1 MQKVLEG
8 DPLLIRDVY
17 GYIITHL
24 LARPYALGL
33 LRIMGLKLA
42 ERKDWGLISDM
53 GKLII
58 EQKDPYFS
66 TVQLAALLNY
76 LAYLSIKHNK
86 GSEHIKHCM
95 DPYGQQFTFSDDP
108 GPSNEVFSVPHR
120 TRVRKT
126 EL

>member
-1 MQKVLEG
+1 MQTVLEG

-24 LARPYALGL
+24 LARPYVLGL
-33 LRIMGLKLA
+33 LRIMALKLA
-42 ERKDWGLISDM
+42 ERKDWGLILDLS
-53 GKLII
+53 KLII

-86 GSEHIKHCM
+86 GSEHVKHCM
-95 DPYGQQFTFSDDP
+95 DPYGQPFTFSDDP
-108 GPSNEVFSVPHR
+108 RPSNEVFSVAR
-120 TRVRKT
+120 RIRGRKT